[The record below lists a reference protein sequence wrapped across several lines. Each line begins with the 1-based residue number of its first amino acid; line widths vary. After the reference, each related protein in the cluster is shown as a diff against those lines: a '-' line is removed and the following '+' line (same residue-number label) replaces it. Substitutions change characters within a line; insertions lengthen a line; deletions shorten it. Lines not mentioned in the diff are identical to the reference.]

1 MGIFPTSLFYNK
13 NLDSQRCNVVVN
25 SFIHLYSSNKFR
37 YKQVQ
42 RTTNWFGMVFTVVH
56 VTCIPF
62 IICKKKHIFIIIYV
76 SDSYEMMGKY
86 QMHITMQTF
95 SV

>member
-1 MGIFPTSLFYNK
+1 VYSIY
-13 NLDSQRCNVVVN
+13 
-25 SFIHLYSSNKFR
+25 HL
-37 YKQVQ
+37 Q
-42 RTTNWFGMVFTVVH
+42 
-56 VTCIPF
+56 
-62 IICKKKHIFIIIYV
+62 KKHIFIIIYV